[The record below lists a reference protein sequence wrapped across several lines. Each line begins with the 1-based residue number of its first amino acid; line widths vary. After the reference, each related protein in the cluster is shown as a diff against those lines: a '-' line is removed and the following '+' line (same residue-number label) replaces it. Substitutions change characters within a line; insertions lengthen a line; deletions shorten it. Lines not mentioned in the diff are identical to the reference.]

1 MKVKL
6 IDKHNHTQIFSYESF
21 KQIYRIDFDNAIE
34 LALEDFDPD
43 QIAKNQ
49 PEIIAQTLN
58 LTFDVVDD
66 CGVLA
71 QYEAHFYNAKSSSI
85 TFSYDDEKS
94 QLSALADEYKQ
105 VKMYIRLK

>member
-6 IDKHNHTQIFSYESF
+6 IDKYNHTKKFSYESF
-21 KQIYRIDFDNAIE
+21 KQIYLIDFDNAIE

-43 QIAKNQ
+43 QIAKNE
-49 PEIIAQTLN
+49 PEITSQTLN
-58 LTFDVVDD
+58 LTFDVAGN

-71 QYEAHFYNAKSSSI
+71 QYEAHFYNDKSSSI
-85 TFSYDDEKS
+85 TFSYDDDKS
-94 QLSALADEYKQ
+94 QLSALSDEYKQ

>member
-6 IDKHNHTQIFSYESF
+6 IDKYNHTQIFSYESF
-21 KQIYRIDFDNAIE
+21 KQIYRIDFDHAIE
-34 LALEDFDPD
+34 LALEDFEPD

-58 LTFDVVDD
+58 LTFDVVDG

-85 TFSYDDEKS
+85 IFSYDDENS
-94 QLSALADEYKQ
+94 QLFSLFDEYKQ
-105 VKMYIRLK
+105 VKMFIHLK